1 MYTAQKAC
9 PVLSVRDVD
18 HAVSEYQDYGFTS
31 ARTFGNPA
39 VHAIMTNG
47 AAEVHLSAAGNIGQ
61 QSVWIV
67 VDDLAK
73 VEQALNGVIPEARR
87 EPAEDQPHGYRELS
101 IQDTSGNTLVFAQ
114 RI

>member
-9 PVLSVRDVD
+9 PVLSVRDVEL
-18 HAVSEYQDYGFTS
+18 AVTEYRQYGFNP
-31 ARTFGNPA
+31 AQTFGEPA
-39 VHAIMTNG
+39 VHAILTNE
-47 AAEVHLSAAGNIGQ
+47 AAEIHLSAAGDIGQ

-67 VDDLAK
+67 VDDLAM
-73 VEQALNGVIPEARR
+73 VEQALYAVVPEARR
-87 EPAEDQPHGYRELS
+87 EPTDDQPHGFRELS